1 MSVNQQLYRELS
13 QLRQKIKANEKRRE
27 GRAPM
32 VCSDD
37 ALYSIAELCP
47 KKLSDLQGIPG
58 VGKTFIENY
67 GEEFLSVVRKY
78 QEVPTEKTVNISSSA
93 ASTLK
98 ELEKKLVSINRRNRL
113 LYMPKMA
120 NKYAF
125 DLFSVGPQCTE
136 SILFEKKTRS
146 ICDIDFSAEPLSSSE
161 SNEAAKYKKVV
172 QLLREVNKD
181 LRDKGQNDLYIGYP
195 FVIGRLP
202 GENFDVRA
210 PLALFPVTANRTPTS
225 VALSLDE
232 SRDVVYNTTLLLA
245 FFKFNKISAPLPTDT
260 IDSFSSSSFVDDVLS
275 FYAEN
280 NLRIKD
286 ANRTLQKFIE
296 YNSAS
301 FPQFQSG
308 ELLFEPC
315 AVLGKFPI
323 CSSSIQKDF
332 DQILQ
337 DNEINALLNDLLL
350 NADEIDY
357 YSDSYS
363 GEEPI
368 RINERELEISERNLV
383 YINDL
388 NSSQETVL
396 SAIGALDEL
405 VVQGPPG
412 TGKSQTITSL
422 ISEFVINGKTVLM
435 VSEKKTALDVVYS
448 RLGPLSQYALLI
460 DDIGNKDAF
469 YQQLSKMLRSAK
481 WRNDEALTL
490 KNISVVI
497 DSRIARLEAIADEL
511 YAPCGFGIEPYK
523 MYLLNHRYD
532 LADDTQRTKAR
543 TISQTRPLSLLNFKF
558 TQLEEMKKTFAD
570 PATSEKLEHYI
581 SVSQSYPWLSRMRGN
596 MTEYELFSF
605 KDSLDSLKTHLLE
618 WRNKNF
624 FARLFTKG
632 KITKEIESVLTS
644 HFTVTDKE
652 SFSLLF
658 NRIDEALEG
667 TNNYLAYQELK
678 PLYDRLNNDEREYFS
693 AILAVKSA
701 LDCSLSEANSELF
714 NELLYEHIGQFEVK
728 NRALFQDIDN
738 FDSII
743 RSLSQAIG
751 QKQKLT
757 REYLEI
763 ILANAICDIST
774 SKRSGE
780 IRRILDSKRR
790 WSVNKFI
797 KKFDF
802 ELFKNIKIWL
812 LTPEVVSEIIPLQ
825 TGIFDLVVFDEAS
838 QMYVEKGIP
847 SILRAKKVVIAG
859 DHKQLRPSNLGAG
872 RVEMDSDDLPEDT
885 EITAALEEE
894 SLLDLARFKYQDV
907 LLNFHY
913 RSKYEELIAFSN
925 YAFYHGRLYVSPNVE
940 RPDTPP
946 IQVHKLEDALWVNR
960 SNMAEAKYIV
970 EMLKQFFDKR
980 SNDETIGIITFNSSQ
995 RDLID
1000 DLIDAECAK
1009 DPRFAASI
1017 RTELARRKDGED
1029 IGLFVKNIESVQGDE
1044 RDVIIFSIAYAKNEH
1059 GRLIRNFGW
1068 LNQQGGENR
1077 LNVAISRAKEKVH
1090 IVTSFHPSEL
1100 QVEDMKNDGPRILK
1114 KYLEYAFAVSAGDKE
1129 AAKQVLLSFGDEQT
1143 PGQSISFDSDFENQV
1158 YDALV
1163 ERGYHVDTQVGI
1175 GGYSID
1181 LAIKKGGKYVLG
1193 IECDGRL
1200 YHSSKSARERDY
1212 HRQKYLESRGW
1223 RIHRI
1228 WSTNW
1233 WKNPTKEI
1241 EKICS
1246 VVDSLSAPS

>member
-1 MSVNQQLYRELS
+1 MDRKMYNDLQR
-13 QLRQKIKANEKRRE
+13 LRQKLKDEGKRKQ
-27 GRAPM
+27 GRAPL

-37 ALYSIAELCP
+37 ALLEIAELCP
-47 KKLSDLQGIPG
+47 KKLSDFESVPGI
-58 VGKTFIENY
+58 GKTFIENY
-67 GEEFLSVVRKY
+67 GEAFLQIILKY
-78 QEVPTEKTVNISSSA
+78 EEVPTEKTIAMTTSA
-93 ASTLK
+93 ADTLK

-113 LYMPKMA
+113 LYMPKVA

-125 DLFSVGPQCTE
+125 DLFD
-136 SILFEKKTRS
+136 FKTDYS
-146 ICDIDFSAEPLSSSE
+146 GAIIAGNGSFVTVCDLAHTNNYDEQVELSR
-161 SNEAAKYKKVV
+161 YKKIV

-195 FVIGRLP
+195 FVIGRLS

-210 PLALFPVTANRTPTS
+210 PLALFPVKVDRTTTS
-225 VALSLDE
+225 IRIALDD
-232 SRDVVYNTTLLLA
+232 SRDIVYNTTLILA
-245 FFKFNKISAPLPTDT
+245 NFKFNNISKPLPADT
-260 IDSFSSSSFVDDVLS
+260 IEN
-275 FYAEN
+275 YA
-280 NLRIKD
+280 KGS
-286 ANRTLQKFIE
+286 FIE
-296 YNSAS
+296 ELIDFYEKNDIHIRNTEEGIRKFAEFKAGE
-301 FPQFQSG
+301 FPHCGSG
-308 ELLFEPC
+308 ELRMEHC

-332 DQILQ
+332 DEILER
-337 DNEINALLNDLLL
+337 NEINALLNDLLL

-357 YSDSYS
+357 YSDSYA
-363 GEEPI
+363 GDMPI
-368 RINERELEISERNLV
+368 TVNNRELEISEHNLV

-388 NSSQETVL
+388 NSSQEAVL
-396 SAIGALDEL
+396 SAIESLDEL

-422 ISEFVINGKTVLM
+422 ISEFVSNGKTVLM

-448 RLGPLSQYALLI
+448 RLGNLSQYALLI
-460 DDIGNKDAF
+460 DDVGNKDAF
-469 YQQLSKMLRSAK
+469 YHQLLQMVSLGRWTGQETIDLA
-481 WRNDEALTL
+481 
-490 KNISVVI
+490 SVSDGI
-497 DSRIARLEAIADEL
+497 DSLVARLEVIADKL
-511 YAPCGFGIEPYK
+511 YAPSGFGIEPYK
-523 MYLLNHRYD
+523 MYLKNKRADLSDSNHRERIRQINQSRD
-532 LADDTQRTKAR
+532 E
-543 TISQTRPLSLLNFKF
+543 SLLRL
-558 TQLEEMKKTFAD
+558 TYSELENIHHIFSDTTM
-570 PATSEKLEHYI
+570 SEKLARYYELNNL
-581 SVSQSYPWLSRMRGN
+581 YPWLIHVRGN
-596 MTEYELFSF
+596 ISEYETIDFES
-605 KDSLDSLKTHLLE
+605 KLE
-618 WRNKNF
+618 SVAQTIRTWQYKNF
-624 FARLFTKG
+624 FVKLFTKG
-632 KITKEIESVLTS
+632 RVQQEITAILLEYFLNSGKEVSDLFFNSIDSIVAGAKCYIE
-644 HFTVTDKE
+644 
-652 SFSLLF
+652 
-658 NRIDEALEG
+658 
-667 TNNYLAYQELK
+667 YQELK
-678 PLYDRLNNDEREYFS
+678 PLYDRLSNNEWTYFCS
-693 AILAVKSA
+693 MIAVATSCNISYA
-701 LDCSLSEANSELF
+701 EANNSLF
-714 NELLYEHIGQFEVK
+714 NEVIYEHIGQFEAK

-743 RSLSQAIG
+743 RSLSEAISKKQALT
-751 QKQKLT
+751 KQKL
-757 REYLEI
+757 EL
-763 ILANAICDIST
+763 ILTEAMYNISV
-774 SKRSGE
+774 SKRHGE
-780 IRRILDSKRR
+780 ILRVLESRRK

-802 ELFKNIKIWL
+802 ELFRSVKIWL

-847 SILRAKKVVIAG
+847 SILRAKKVVVAG

-872 RVEMDSDDLPEDT
+872 RIEMDTDDLPEDT
-885 EITAALEEE
+885 ETTAALEEE

-925 YAFYHGRLYVSPNVE
+925 YAFYKGRLYVSPNATQPKE
-940 RPDTPP
+940 PP
-946 IQVHKLEDALWVNR
+946 IQVHKIEDAIWSNR

-970 EMLKQFFDKR
+970 DLLKTFFDER
-980 SNDETIGIITFNSSQ
+980 TEEETIGIITFNSSQ

-1009 DPRFAASI
+1009 NPRFAAEI

-1044 RDVIIFSIAYAKNEH
+1044 RDVIIFSIGYAKNEN

-1068 LNQQGGENR
+1068 LNQRGGENR
-1077 LNVAISRAKEKVH
+1077 LNVAISRAKKKVH
-1090 IVTSFHPSEL
+1090 IVTSFNPAEL

-1114 KYLEYAFAVSAGDKE
+1114 KYLEYAFAVSVGDRD
-1129 AAKQVLLSFGDEQT
+1129 AAKQILLSFGDET
-1143 PGQSISFDSDFENQV
+1143 NPGQVVSFDSDFESQV

-1163 ERGYHVDTQVGI
+1163 EKGYQVDTQIGI

-1181 LAIKKGGKYVLG
+1181 LAIKKDGKYILG

-1233 WKNPTKEI
+1233 WKNPQREI
-1241 EKICS
+1241 AKICT
-1246 VVDSLSAPS
+1246 VVDSLS